1 MSLWIGEGTHVWRT
15 LGLGTRR
22 FRPQDDSNRKLDKP
36 KLQGGTPRLRRPQR
50 DQVEMQFLALDEMLD
65 SNHPVRAIWSAVLA
79 LDLGQ
84 WLGRIQ
90 AVEGRPGRNAVA
102 SA

>member
-1 MSLWIGEGTHVWRT
+1 MPGELFD
-15 LGLGTRR
+15 LG
-22 FRPQDDSNRKLDKP
+22 PDDSDRKLDKP
-36 KLQGGTPRLRRPQR
+36 KLQGSTPRLRRPQR

-79 LDLGQ
+79 LDLGR